1 MFEGK
6 LNKAVAAL
14 LSAVVFILNRV
25 FGWDL
30 GISDEIYMSIAGLVT
45 TLMVWAVPNLTEDEP
60 TAGP

>member
-1 MFEGK
+1 MFDGK

-45 TLMVWAVPNLTEDEP
+45 TLMVWAVPNLTEYEP
-60 TAGP
+60 PAGQ

>member
-14 LSAVVFILNRV
+14 LSALVFILNRA

-30 GISDEIYMSIAGLVT
+30 GLSDEVYMSIAGLVA
-45 TLMVWAVPNLTEDEP
+45 TLLVWLVPNLTDVEP
-60 TAGP
+60 PAGS

>member
-14 LSAVVFILNRV
+14 LSALVFILNRV

-30 GISDEIYMSIAGLVT
+30 GLGDEVYMSIAGLVT
-45 TLMVWAVPNLTEDEP
+45 TLLVWAVPNLSQAEP
-60 TAGP
+60 PAGT

>member
-14 LSAVVFILNRV
+14 LSALVFILNRV

-30 GISDEIYMSIAGLVT
+30 GLSDEAYMSIAGLVT
-45 TLMVWAVPNLTEDEP
+45 TLLVWAAPNLTEREP
-60 TAGP
+60 PAGS

>member
-14 LSAVVFILNRV
+14 LSAVVFILNRA

-30 GISDEIYMSIAGLVT
+30 GLSDEAYMSIAGLVA
-45 TLMVWAVPNLTEDEP
+45 TLLVWLVPNLTDVEP
-60 TAGP
+60 PAGS

>member
-14 LSAVVFILNRV
+14 LSALVFILNRI

-30 GISDEIYMSIAGLVT
+30 GIGDEVYMSIAGFVT
-45 TLMVWAVPNLTEDEP
+45 TILVWLVPNLATTEP
-60 TAGP
+60 PAGR

>member
-30 GISDEIYMSIAGLVT
+30 GLSDEAYMSITGLVT
-45 TLMVWAVPNLTEDEP
+45 TLLVWVVPNLTDVEP
-60 TAGP
+60 PAGS